1 MSGGFELFDGD
12 TKMRITNGARTVFT
26 TDGTLINLLPPAYD
40 LNTTLT
46 VAFPDIVKDFQY
58 NWRHGFD
65 YTAPPG
71 GTKMVAFDS
80 FCVCNLTARPQE
92 YETEST
98 IVAAPAG
105 ADIFVGK
112 VTLTR
117 TAAPSHTWNSVA
129 IQPKQ
134 PTGVA
139 IPFISGSLLMEAEV
153 GLARAFSIFVSGGNL
168 RLNIEQSVC
177 TAPGGWGLYGTAFHW
192 LSNPNDGGGG
202 EHVYGSA
209 PGLPILQ
216 VSTVNV
222 PAVAMEADI
231 FSWNWDQRT
240 RYGVGANQCPLPNYA
255 SYNYSSTYSV
265 ALTGSFGRRS

>member
-1 MSGGFELFDGD
+1 MSGFELFDGD
-12 TKMRITNGARTVFT
+12 TKMRITNGSRTVFT

-40 LNTTLT
+40 LNTTVT
-46 VAFPDIVKDFQY
+46 VSFPDIVKDFMY

-65 YTAPPG
+65 YTNPPG

-80 FCVCNLTARPQE
+80 FCVCHLTARPQE
-92 YETEST
+92 YEVEST
-98 IVAAPAG
+98 IIAAPPG

-112 VTLTR
+112 VVLTR
-117 TAAPSHTWNSVA
+117 TAAPSHTWNGVA

-134 PTGVA
+134 AMGVS

-153 GLARAFSIFVSGGNL
+153 GIARACSIFVCGGNL
-168 RLNIEQSVC
+168 RLNVEQSVS
-177 TAPGGWGLYGTAFHW
+177 TPPGGWGLYGTAFHHI
-192 LSNPNDGGGG
+192 SNPNDGGGG
-202 EHVYGSA
+202 ENVYGAA
-209 PGLPILQ
+209 PGLSIIQ

-222 PAVAMEADI
+222 PAVAMEADL

-240 RYGVGANQCPLPNYA
+240 RYGVGANQCPLPDYA

>member
-1 MSGGFELFDGD
+1 MSGFELFDGD
-12 TKMRITNGARTVFT
+12 TKMRITNGGRTVFT

-65 YTAPPG
+65 YTSG
-71 GTKMVAFDS
+71 GGGLVAFDS

-117 TAAPSHTWNSVA
+117 TGAPSHTWNSVA

-168 RLNIEQSVC
+168 RLNVEQSVC
-177 TAPGGWGLYGTAFHW
+177 TAPGGWGLYGSAFNW
-192 LSNPNDGGGG
+192 LSPADGGGG
-202 EHVYGSA
+202 EHVYGA
-209 PGLPILQ
+209 AAGLPILQ
-216 VSTVNV
+216 VSTNNV
-222 PAVAMEADI
+222 AAQSEAADL
-231 FSWNWDQRT
+231 FNRRWDQRT
-240 RYGVGANQCPLPNYA
+240 RYGVGANQCALPNYA